1 MVKDKRRGD
10 KFYSRCERKRDLFC
24 NGRAVTR
31 LSSGQHVLVTFV
43 EHNHSPS
50 ASRVS
55 VLKAVEALKTQA
67 RDTANAPCQIIQACT
82 TSAAAEIAPCLP
94 SANALRCMIR
104 RVRKSHQYVEPRT
117 LAEVHVPEELQ
128 RTLDGD
134 LFLAKDPVVGED
146 RILLFTTRT
155 NVDKLAHAPVCI
167 MDGTFKTAPT
177 VFYQIYII
185 HAPVGS
191 RIFPLVYAL
200 MSGKSQAL
208 YKRLF
213 EDLVDIAE
221 EYELRL
227 NPQVIMTDLEL
238 AAVNAA
244 KSEFQGV
251 VNKVCFP
258 LINGMFAL
266 IRD

>member
-1 MVKDKRRGD
+1 
-10 KFYSRCERKRDLFC
+10 
-24 NGRAVTR
+24 
-31 LSSGQHVLVTFV
+31 
-43 EHNHSPS
+43 
-50 ASRVS
+50 
-55 VLKAVEALKTQA
+55 
-67 RDTANAPCQIIQACT
+67 
-82 TSAAAEIAPCLP
+82 
-94 SANALRCMIR
+94 MIR